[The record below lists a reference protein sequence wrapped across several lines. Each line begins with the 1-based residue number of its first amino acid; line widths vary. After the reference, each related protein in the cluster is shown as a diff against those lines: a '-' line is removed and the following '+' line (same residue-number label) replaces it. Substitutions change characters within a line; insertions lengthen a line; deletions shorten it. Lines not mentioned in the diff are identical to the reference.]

1 VVNEGDVLPLHTL
14 RILLDLSGLIR
25 KRKGRFAVTRRGRDV
40 LSEERAGELFALLF
54 QTQFQ
59 QMNLAYLDRIEVEE
73 EVQHGIAYSLY
84 RLRDAAPEWRKPED
98 LVDSL
103 FLPFVRESIPERRGF
118 SLPALLLSTRLLDV
132 LVRFGLMDVQESP
145 GGSGRES
152 DSRYRTTALYGRF
165 LRFDIE
171 PA

>member
-1 VVNEGDVLPLHTL
+1 VLPLHTL

-54 QTQFQ
+54 ETQFQ

-73 EVQHGIAYSLY
+73 EVQNGIAYSLY

-103 FLPFVRESIPERRGF
+103 LLPFVRESIPERRGF
-118 SLPALLLSTRLLDV
+118 SLPALVLSTRLLDV
-132 LVRFGLMDVQESP
+132 LVRFGLMDIQESP
-145 GGSGRES
+145 GASGRKS
-152 DSRYRTTALYGRF
+152 DHRYRTTALYGRF